1 METNNLNLV
10 IVSPEKTLFKGE
22 VLDVT
27 FPGTMGEFMV
37 LPKHAP
43 LFSSLER
50 GVIKYTVKEGGRLLE
65 ITGGFVEVRKNEVSV
80 CVEQ

>member
-1 METNNLNLV
+1 METKSLHLV

-22 VLDVT
+22 VTDVT
-27 FPGTMGEFMV
+27 LPGSQGIFMV

-43 LFSSLER
+43 LISSLEK
-50 GVIKYTVKEGGRLLE
+50 GTLAYTTAEGEQSLE